1 MMRSQSWRRQLRRSR
16 RRLLLCRAILLPSRQ
31 RDL

>member
-1 MMRSQSWRRQLRRSR
+1 MIRSQSWRRQLRRSR
-16 RRLLLCRAILLPSRQ
+16 RRSLPCKAILLLSRQ